1 MLMTKR
7 LLILPMSLLLL
18 LAAPVSLKAA
28 DAEMMPI
35 EQNVDD
41 DINISVS
48 GQTVTISGAQGETLE
63 VVSLTG
69 RRVLTVKIESPAQRI
84 ELNVPRGC
92 YILKIGKVVRKV
104 SVR

>member
-84 ELNVPRGC
+84 ELNVSKGC
-92 YILKIGKVVRKV
+92 YILKIGKVARKV
-104 SVR
+104 AIR

>member
-84 ELNVPRGC
+84 ELNVPKGC
-92 YILKIGKVVRKV
+92 YILKIGKVARKV
-104 SVR
+104 AIR

>member
-1 MLMTKR
+1 MTKR

-84 ELNVPRGC
+84 ELNVPKGC
-92 YILKIGKVVRKV
+92 YILKIGKVARKV
-104 SVR
+104 AIR

>member
-41 DINISVS
+41 DINISVY

-84 ELNVPRGC
+84 ELNVPKGC
-92 YILKIGKVVRKV
+92 YILKIGKVARKV
-104 SVR
+104 AIR

>member
-7 LLILPMSLLLL
+7 LLILPMTLLLL

-84 ELNVPRGC
+84 ELNVPKGC
-92 YILKIGKVVRKV
+92 YILKIGKVARKV
-104 SVR
+104 AIR

>member
-48 GQTVTISGAQGETLE
+48 GQIVTISGAQGETLE

-84 ELNVPRGC
+84 ELNVPKGC
-92 YILKIGKVVRKV
+92 YILKIGKVARKV
-104 SVR
+104 AIR

>member
-1 MLMTKR
+1 MT
-7 LLILPMSLLLL
+7 LLLL

-84 ELNVPRGC
+84 ELNVPKGC
-92 YILKIGKVVRKV
+92 YILKIGKVARKV
-104 SVR
+104 AIR